1 MTGRRFLIWG
11 AGGHGMVVADL
22 IRAAGSD
29 VVGYFDG
36 DPAKLGRAP
45 EPGGAR
51 VLLEEEAFVAGGSE
65 QLRRN
70 GADCVALGVGRNAGR
85 ERALRRIPSPDDAPR
100 LVHPASV
107 ASPSARVGPATLV
120 GAGAVVNAAAA
131 IGAGVIVDPVARS
144 HRASTQP

>member
-22 IRAAGSD
+22 IRAAG
-29 VVGYFDG
+29 
-36 DPAKLGRAP
+36 L
-45 EPGGAR
+45 
-51 VLLEEEAFVAGGSE
+51 
-65 QLRRN
+65 
-70 GADCVALGVGRNAGR
+70 
-85 ERALRRIPSPDDAPR
+85 DDAPR

-131 IGAGVIVDPVARS
+131 IGAGVIGDPGARS